1 MSRENHYLFRFVNTS
16 DDDIQ
21 VFLNT
26 LHDRN
31 KQVIVG
37 YSDYPPTLDDISEL
51 NGVILEPT
59 DNFTASNINDIFK
72 DVVSDG
78 ELIYAEVVGGSVPD
92 NSEFISIS
100 TNQSVNSEVV
110 DKSTVGN
117 QQVSNEN
124 NEHVSNKSDDVIDE
138 LLPSVETLR
147 NTLTPELNVDY
158 DLSKLSAQD
167 RMNHMMFENNLSTMY
182 NVNRDYIRDVK
193 DDNSLDEVIEDL
205 RKELSN
211 SHLQGISDYQ
221 QSLDKLK
228 NFEQK
233 LNDEKSQIKQR
244 YEDEMNRYIQDEVEK
259 LKQQYR
265 ESHPDTTDEEIE
277 ALVKQSEPEIQRLK
291 QAISFNRSNAKEDV
305 FDKLLE
311 INPDNQSLTK
321 ALDYLQEKKRIE
333 SQLSQMYE
341 LLEQEREN
349 IKSEQEN
356 VQSQKQEVKA
366 EPEVS
371 ERERELEAQ
380 LRQQQQLNEQRER
393 ERESIDSNLIAQEV
407 IKQIESSGIL
417 SQLGSSTAKA
427 EEVIK
432 DIPAPNDEE
441 LDNVTN
447 QADKFIEQSGV
458 KGYTSDDIEPEKSFE
473 EVTEPESTDEQF
485 NEMFGELGFD
495 DDFDDNF
502 DDEEQSEE
510 PVEEP
515 VEEEP
520 VEEQSEQPA
529 EEEEPVEEELV
540 EPTEQ
545 ENRNTKNIGA
555 ANVDELNDEFNSD
568 DEDDIID
575 SFNEHVDDEQDLD
588 LSYDDS
594 DEMSDIAEEQAIQDS
609 LVDDDYSYQ
618 DDNSDLDDLD
628 DVDDEDDFSHLSK
641 RERRKLEKEKRKQEK
656 RAEKARKKR
665 EKRENKEVKRK
676 PEKDTYGNTEE
687 NTPTFFKKMMLIGIT
702 LFVLLALA
710 GTVFG
715 VYKIALSPETA
726 DEPPTEETADT
737 NNTEQAGN
745 EESGETEVAEDGETG
760 DESKEK
766 VKPIPKKGEIYR
778 LAVSDKDYTVT
789 EVHDDGSAVLQ
800 AQGEEPITVPHEEF
814 VKLKEKEEA
823 EKEKEK

>member
-21 VFLNT
+21 AFLNT

-31 KQVIVG
+31 RQVIVG
-37 YSDYPPTLDDISEL
+37 YTDYPPTLNDISGL
-51 NGVILEPT
+51 DGVILEPT
-59 DNFTASNINDIFK
+59 NNFTASDINDVFK

-78 ELIYAEVVGGSVPD
+78 ELIYAKVVGGSIPD
-92 NSEFISIS
+92 DSEFVSVS

-110 DKSTVGN
+110 GNSTVGN

-147 NTLTPELNVDY
+147 NALTPELNVDY

-167 RMNHMMFENNLSTMY
+167 RINHMMFENNLSTMY
-182 NVNRDYIRDVK
+182 NVNRDYIRNVK
-193 DDNSLDEVIEDL
+193 DDDSLDEVIEDL

-211 SHLQGISDYQ
+211 SHLQGISNYQ

-265 ESHPDTTDEEIE
+265 ENHPDTTDEEIE

-305 FDKLLE
+305 FGKLLE

-356 VQSQKQEVKA
+356 VQPQREVTT
-366 EPEVS
+366 EPEIS
-371 ERERELEAQ
+371 ERERELEVQ

-393 ERESIDSNLIAQEV
+393 ERESVDSNLIAQEV

-417 SQLGSSTAKA
+417 SQLGSSMVKA
-427 EEVIK
+427 EEVIEN
-432 DIPAPNDEE
+432 IPTPNDEE

-447 QADKFIEQSGV
+447 QTDKLIEQSGV
-458 KGYTSDDIEPEKSFE
+458 KGYTPEDIEPEKSFE
-473 EVTEPESTDEQF
+473 EVTEPDDTDEAF
-485 NEMFGELGFD
+485 DSMFGEIFDD
-495 DDFDDNF
+495 DDFDD
-502 DDEEQSEE
+502 EEVS
-510 PVEEP
+510 
-515 VEEEP
+515 EEEP
-520 VEEQSEQPA
+520 VDETVEEQPT
-529 EEEEPVEEELV
+529 EETV

-545 ENRNTKNIGA
+545 ENRNTENIGV
-555 ANVDELNDEFNSD
+555 ANVDELNDKFNSD

-575 SFNEHVDDEQDLD
+575 SFNEHVDDEQELD

-618 DDNSDLDDLD
+618 DDDSDLDDLD
-628 DVDDEDDFSHLSK
+628 DVDDEDNFSHLSK
-641 RERRKLEKEKRKQEK
+641 RERKKLEKEKRKQEK

-745 EESGETEVAEDGETG
+745 EESDGEEVAEDGETS
-760 DESKEK
+760 EEPKEK

-823 EKEKEK
+823 EKEK

>member
-21 VFLNT
+21 AFLNT

-31 KQVIVG
+31 RQVIVG
-37 YSDYPPTLDDISEL
+37 YSDYPPTLNDISKL

-59 DNFTASNINDIFK
+59 DNFTTSDINDIFK

-78 ELIYAEVVGGSVPD
+78 ELIYAEVVGGSIPD
-92 NSEFISIS
+92 NSEFVSVS

-110 DKSTVGN
+110 DNSTVGN

-147 NTLTPELNVDY
+147 NALTPELNVDY

-167 RMNHMMFENNLSTMY
+167 RMSHMIFENNLSTMY

-193 DDNSLDEVIEDL
+193 DDDSLDGVIEDL

-349 IKSEQEN
+349 IKFEQEN
-356 VQSQKQEVKA
+356 VQPQREVKA
-366 EPEVS
+366 EPEIS

-393 ERESIDSNLIAQEV
+393 ELERERESVDSNLIAQEV

-427 EEVIK
+427 EEVIE
-432 DIPAPNDEE
+432 DIPVPNDEE

-447 QADKFIEQSGV
+447 QTDKLIEQSGV
-458 KGYTSDDIEPEKSFE
+458 KGYTSEDIEPEKSFE
-473 EVTEPESTDEQF
+473 EVTEPEDTDEQF

-495 DDFDDNF
+495 DDFSDDDF
-502 DDEEQSEE
+502 DG
-510 PVEEP
+510 EEP

-520 VEEQSEQPA
+520 VEEQSE
-529 EEEEPVEEELV
+529 EEPVEEEPV

-545 ENRNTKNIGA
+545 ENRNTENIGV

-575 SFNEHVDDEQDLD
+575 SFNEHVDDEQEFD

-618 DDNSDLDDLD
+618 DDDSDLDDLD

-641 RERRKLEKEKRKQEK
+641 RERKKLEKEKRKQEK

-726 DEPPTEETADT
+726 DELPTEETADT
-737 NNTEQAGN
+737 NNTEQAEN
-745 EESGETEVAEDGETG
+745 EESGEAEVAEDGEAN
-760 DESKEK
+760 EAQKEK

-823 EKEKEK
+823 EKEKEKE

>member
-1 MSRENHYLFRFVNTS
+1 MCGFVSRENHYLFRFVNTS

-21 VFLNT
+21 AFLNT

-31 KQVIVG
+31 RQVIVG
-37 YSDYPPTLDDISEL
+37 YSDYPPTLNDISGL
-51 NGVILEPT
+51 NGILLEPT
-59 DNFTASNINDIFK
+59 DNFTASDINDIFK

-78 ELIYAEVVGGSVPD
+78 ELIYAEVVGGNIPD
-92 NSEFISIS
+92 SSEFVSVS

-110 DKSTVGN
+110 DNSTVGN

-124 NEHVSNKSDDVIDE
+124 NEHVSDKSDDVIDE

-147 NTLTPELNVDY
+147 NALTPELNVDY

-167 RMNHMMFENNLSTMY
+167 RMSHMMFENNLSTMY

-193 DDNSLDEVIEDL
+193 DDDSLDGVIEDL

-349 IKSEQEN
+349 IKFEQEN
-356 VQSQKQEVKA
+356 VQPQREVKA
-366 EPEVS
+366 EPEIS

-393 ERESIDSNLIAQEV
+393 ELERERESVDSNLIAQEV

-427 EEVIK
+427 EEVIE
-432 DIPAPNDEE
+432 DIPTPNDEE

-447 QADKFIEQSGV
+447 QTDKLIEQSGV
-458 KGYTSDDIEPEKSFE
+458 KGYTSEDIEPEKSFE
-473 EVTEPESTDEQF
+473 EVTEPEDTDEQF

-502 DDEEQSEE
+502 DN
-510 PVEEP
+510 
-515 VEEEP
+515 
-520 VEEQSEQPA
+520 
-529 EEEEPVEEELV
+529 EEPVEEELVEEEPAEEEPV

-545 ENRNTKNIGA
+545 ENRNTENIGV

-575 SFNEHVDDEQDLD
+575 SFNEHVDDEQELD
-588 LSYDDS
+588 LSYNDG

-618 DDNSDLDDLD
+618 DADSDLDDLD
-628 DVDDEDDFSHLSK
+628 DVDDEDDLSHLSK
-641 RERRKLEKEKRKQEK
+641 RERKKLEKEKRKQEK

-737 NNTEQAGN
+737 NNTEQAEN
-745 EESGETEVAEDGETG
+745 EESGETEVAEDGETN
-760 DESKEK
+760 ETQKEK

-823 EKEKEK
+823 EKEK

>member
-1 MSRENHYLFRFVNTS
+1 MSRENHYLFRFVNTT

-21 VFLNT
+21 AFLNT

-31 KQVIVG
+31 RQVIVG
-37 YSDYPPTLDDISEL
+37 YTDYPPTLDDISKL

-59 DNFTASNINDIFK
+59 DNFTASNINDVFK

-78 ELIYAEVVGGSVPD
+78 ELIYAEVVGGSIPD
-92 NSEFISIS
+92 NSEFVSVS

-110 DKSTVGN
+110 DNSTVGN
-117 QQVSNEN
+117 QQVNNKN

-147 NTLTPELNVDY
+147 NALTPELNVDY

-167 RMNHMMFENNLSTMY
+167 RMSHMMFENNLSTMY

-193 DDNSLDEVIEDL
+193 DDDSLDEVIEDL

-349 IKSEQEN
+349 IKYEQEN
-356 VQSQKQEVKA
+356 VQSQQKA
-366 EPEVS
+366 KSEPEIS
-371 ERERELEAQ
+371 ERERELEEQ

-393 ERESIDSNLIAQEV
+393 ELERERESVDSNLIAQEV

-427 EEVIK
+427 EEVIE
-432 DIPAPNDEE
+432 DIPTPNDEE

-447 QADKFIEQSGV
+447 QTDKLIEQSGV
-458 KGYTSDDIEPEKSFE
+458 KGYTSEDIEPEKSFE
-473 EVTEPESTDEQF
+473 EVTEPDDTDDEF
-485 NEMFGELGFD
+485 NEMFDSLGFD

-510 PVEEP
+510 LVEEP
-515 VEEEP
+515 VEES
-520 VEEQSEQPA
+520 VEEQSI
-529 EEEEPVEEELV
+529 

-545 ENRNTKNIGA
+545 ESRNTENIGV
-555 ANVDELNDEFNSD
+555 ANVDELNDEFNSE

-575 SFNEHVDDEQDLD
+575 SFNEHVDDEQELD

-618 DDNSDLDDLD
+618 DNDSDLDDLD

-641 RERRKLEKEKRKQEK
+641 RERKKLEKEKRKQEK

-715 VYKIALSPETA
+715 FYKIALSPETA
-726 DEPPTEETADT
+726 DEPPTEETVDT

-745 EESGETEVAEDGETG
+745 EESGEAEVAEDGEAN
-760 DESKEK
+760 EEPKEK

-823 EKEKEK
+823 EKEK

>member
-1 MSRENHYLFRFVNTS
+1 MCGFVSRENHYLFRFVNTS

-21 VFLNT
+21 AFLNT

-31 KQVIVG
+31 RQVIVG
-37 YSDYPPTLDDISEL
+37 YSDYPPTLNDMSTL
-51 NGVILEPT
+51 NGILLEPT
-59 DNFTASNINDIFK
+59 DNFTASDINDIFK

-78 ELIYAEVVGGSVPD
+78 ELIYAEVVGGSIPD
-92 NSEFISIS
+92 NSEFVSVS

-110 DKSTVGN
+110 DNSTVGN

-147 NTLTPELNVDY
+147 NALTPELNVDY

-167 RMNHMMFENNLSTMY
+167 RMSHMMFENNLSTMY

-193 DDNSLDEVIEDL
+193 DDDSLDGVIEDL

-349 IKSEQEN
+349 IKFEQEN
-356 VQSQKQEVKA
+356 VQPQREVKA
-366 EPEVS
+366 EPEIS

-393 ERESIDSNLIAQEV
+393 ELERERESVDSNLIAQEV

-427 EEVIK
+427 EEIIE
-432 DIPAPNDEE
+432 DIPVPNDEE

-447 QADKFIEQSGV
+447 QTDKLIEQSGV
-458 KGYTSDDIEPEKSFE
+458 KGYTSEDIEPEKSFE
-473 EVTEPESTDEQF
+473 EVTEPEDTDEEF

-495 DDFDDNF
+495 DDFDNDF
-502 DDEEQSEE
+502 DD
-510 PVEEP
+510 EEP

-520 VEEQSEQPA
+520 VEEEPA
-529 EEEEPVEEELV
+529 EEEPAEEEPV

-545 ENRNTKNIGA
+545 ENRNTENIGV

-575 SFNEHVDDEQDLD
+575 SFNEHVDDEQELD
-588 LSYDDS
+588 LSYNDG

-618 DDNSDLDDLD
+618 DDDSDLDDLD
-628 DVDDEDDFSHLSK
+628 DVDDEDNLSHLSK
-641 RERRKLEKEKRKQEK
+641 RERKKLEKEKRKQEK

-715 VYKIALSPETA
+715 AYKFALSPETA

-737 NNTEQAGN
+737 NNTEQAEN
-745 EESGETEVAEDGETG
+745 EESGETEVAEDGEAN
-760 DESKEK
+760 EEPKEKEK

-823 EKEKEK
+823 EKEK

>member
-1 MSRENHYLFRFVNTS
+1 MCGFVSRENHYLFRFVNTT

-21 VFLNT
+21 AFLNT

-31 KQVIVG
+31 RQVIVG
-37 YSDYPPTLDDISEL
+37 YTDYPPTLDDISKL

-59 DNFTASNINDIFK
+59 DNFTASNINDVFK

-78 ELIYAEVVGGSVPD
+78 ELIYAEVVGGSIPD
-92 NSEFISIS
+92 NSEFVSVS

-110 DKSTVGN
+110 DNSTVGN
-117 QQVSNEN
+117 QQVNNKN

-147 NTLTPELNVDY
+147 NALTPELNVDY

-167 RMNHMMFENNLSTMY
+167 RMSHMMFENNLSTMY

-193 DDNSLDEVIEDL
+193 DDDSLDEVIEDL

-349 IKSEQEN
+349 IKYEQEN
-356 VQSQKQEVKA
+356 VQSQQKA
-366 EPEVS
+366 KSEPEIS
-371 ERERELEAQ
+371 ERERELEEQ

-393 ERESIDSNLIAQEV
+393 ELERERESVDSNLIAQEV

-427 EEVIK
+427 EEVIE
-432 DIPAPNDEE
+432 DIPTPNDEE

-447 QADKFIEQSGV
+447 QTDKLIEQSGV
-458 KGYTSDDIEPEKSFE
+458 KGYTSEDIEPEKSFE
-473 EVTEPESTDEQF
+473 EVTEPDDTDDEF
-485 NEMFGELGFD
+485 NEMFDSLGFD

-510 PVEEP
+510 LVEEP
-515 VEEEP
+515 VEES
-520 VEEQSEQPA
+520 VEEQSI
-529 EEEEPVEEELV
+529 

-545 ENRNTKNIGA
+545 ESRNTENIGV
-555 ANVDELNDEFNSD
+555 ANVDELNDEFNSE

-575 SFNEHVDDEQDLD
+575 SFNEHVDDEQELD

-618 DDNSDLDDLD
+618 DNDSDLDDLD

-641 RERRKLEKEKRKQEK
+641 RERKKLEKEKRKQEK

-715 VYKIALSPETA
+715 FYKIALSPETA
-726 DEPPTEETADT
+726 DEPPTEETVDT

-745 EESGETEVAEDGETG
+745 EESGEAEVAEDGEAN
-760 DESKEK
+760 EEPKEK

-823 EKEKEK
+823 EKEK

>member
-1 MSRENHYLFRFVNTS
+1 MCGFVSRENHYLFRFVNTS

-21 VFLNT
+21 AFLNT

-31 KQVIVG
+31 RQVIVG
-37 YSDYPPTLDDISEL
+37 YSDYPPTLNDISGL
-51 NGVILEPT
+51 NGILLEPT
-59 DNFTASNINDIFK
+59 DNFTASDINDIFK

-78 ELIYAEVVGGSVPD
+78 ELIYAEVVGGNIPD
-92 NSEFISIS
+92 SSEFVSVS

-110 DKSTVGN
+110 DNSTVGN

-124 NEHVSNKSDDVIDE
+124 NEHVSDKSDDVIDE

-147 NTLTPELNVDY
+147 NALTPELNVDY

-167 RMNHMMFENNLSTMY
+167 RMSHMMFENNLSTMY

-193 DDNSLDEVIEDL
+193 DDDSLDGVIEDL

-349 IKSEQEN
+349 IKFEQEN
-356 VQSQKQEVKA
+356 VQPQREVKA
-366 EPEVS
+366 EPEIS

-393 ERESIDSNLIAQEV
+393 ELERERESVDSNLIAQEV

-427 EEVIK
+427 EEIIE
-432 DIPAPNDEE
+432 DIPVPNDEE

-447 QADKFIEQSGV
+447 QTDKLIEQSGV
-458 KGYTSDDIEPEKSFE
+458 KGYTSEDIEPEKSFE
-473 EVTEPESTDEQF
+473 EVTEPEDTDEQF

-502 DDEEQSEE
+502 DN
-510 PVEEP
+510 EEP

-520 VEEQSEQPA
+520 VEEEPA
-529 EEEEPVEEELV
+529 EEEPV

-545 ENRNTKNIGA
+545 ENRNTENIGV

-575 SFNEHVDDEQDLD
+575 SFNEHVDDEQELD
-588 LSYDDS
+588 LSYNDG

-618 DDNSDLDDLD
+618 DADSDLDDLD
-628 DVDDEDDFSHLSK
+628 DVDDEDDLSHLSK
-641 RERRKLEKEKRKQEK
+641 RERKKLEKEKRKQEK

-687 NTPTFFKKMMLIGIT
+687 NTPTFFKKIMLIGIT

-715 VYKIALSPETA
+715 VYKFALSPETA

-737 NNTEQAGN
+737 NNTEQAEN
-745 EESGETEVAEDGETG
+745 EESGETEVAEDGEAN
-760 DESKEK
+760 EEPKEKEK

-823 EKEKEK
+823 EKEK

>member
-21 VFLNT
+21 AFLNT

-31 KQVIVG
+31 RQVIVG
-37 YSDYPPTLDDISEL
+37 YTDYPPTLDDISEL

-59 DNFTASNINDIFK
+59 NNFTASDINDVFK

-78 ELIYAEVVGGSVPD
+78 ELIYAEVVGGSIPD
-92 NSEFISIS
+92 NSEFVSVS

-110 DKSTVGN
+110 DNSTVGN

-147 NTLTPELNVDY
+147 NALTPELNVDY

-167 RMNHMMFENNLSTMY
+167 RMSHMMFENNLSTMY

-193 DDNSLDEVIEDL
+193 DDDSLDGVIEDL

-349 IKSEQEN
+349 IKFEQEN
-356 VQSQKQEVKA
+356 VQPQREVKA
-366 EPEVS
+366 EPEIS

-393 ERESIDSNLIAQEV
+393 ELERERERESVDSNLIAQEV

-427 EEVIK
+427 EEIIE
-432 DIPAPNDEE
+432 DIPVPNDEE

-447 QADKFIEQSGV
+447 QTDKLIEQSGV
-458 KGYTSDDIEPEKSFE
+458 KGYTSEDIEPEKSFE
-473 EVTEPESTDEQF
+473 EVTEPEDTDEQF

-495 DDFDDNF
+495 DDFDDDS

-510 PVEEP
+510 PI
-515 VEEEP
+515 EEE
-520 VEEQSEQPA
+520 PA
-529 EEEEPVEEELV
+529 EEEPAEEEPV

-545 ENRNTKNIGA
+545 ENRNTENIGV

-575 SFNEHVDDEQDLD
+575 SFNEHVDDEQEFD
-588 LSYDDS
+588 LSYNDS

-618 DDNSDLDDLD
+618 DDDSDLDDLD

-641 RERRKLEKEKRKQEK
+641 RERKKLEKEKRKQEK

-737 NNTEQAGN
+737 NNTEQAEN
-745 EESGETEVAEDGETG
+745 EESGETEVAEDGEAN
-760 DESKEK
+760 EEPKEK

-823 EKEKEK
+823 EKEKE

>member
-1 MSRENHYLFRFVNTS
+1 MCGFVSRENHYLFRFVNTS

-31 KQVIVG
+31 RQVIVG
-37 YSDYPPTLDDISEL
+37 YSDYPPTLSDMSNL
-51 NGVILEPT
+51 NGIILEPT
-59 DNFTASNINDIFK
+59 DNFTVSDINDVFK

-78 ELIYAEVVGGSVPD
+78 ELIYAEVVGGSIPD
-92 NSEFISIS
+92 NSEFVSVS

-110 DKSTVGN
+110 DNSTVGN

-124 NEHVSNKSDDVIDE
+124 NEHVSDKSDDVIDE

-147 NTLTPELNVDY
+147 NALTPELNVDY

-193 DDNSLDEVIEDL
+193 DDDSLDEVIEDL

-233 LNDEKSQIKQR
+233 LNNEKSQIKQR

-341 LLEQEREN
+341 LLEREREN

-356 VQSQKQEVKA
+356 VRPQREETS
-366 EPEVS
+366 EPEIS

-393 ERESIDSNLIAQEV
+393 ELERERESVDSNLIAQEV

-427 EEVIK
+427 EEVIE
-432 DIPAPNDEE
+432 DIPVPNDEE

-458 KGYTSDDIEPEKSFE
+458 KGYTPEDIEPEKSFE
-473 EVTEPESTDEQF
+473 EVTEPDNTDDEF

-495 DDFDDNF
+495 DDFDDDF
-502 DDEEQSEE
+502 DDEEL
-510 PVEEP
+510 VEEP
-515 VEEEP
+515 VEERP
-520 VEEQSEQPA
+520 T
-529 EEEEPVEEELV
+529 EEPA

-545 ENRNTKNIGA
+545 ENRNTENIGV

-575 SFNEHVDDEQDLD
+575 SFNEHVDDEQEFD

-618 DDNSDLDDLD
+618 DDDSDLDDLD

-641 RERRKLEKEKRKQEK
+641 RERKKLEKEKRKQEK
-656 RAEKARKKR
+656 RVEKARKKR

-737 NNTEQAGN
+737 NNTEQAEN
-745 EESGETEVAEDGETG
+745 EESGEAEVAEDGETN
-760 DESKEK
+760 EEPKEK

-778 LAVSDKDYTVT
+778 LAISDKDYTVT

-823 EKEKEK
+823 EKENE

>member
-1 MSRENHYLFRFVNTS
+1 MCGFVSRENHYLFRFVNTS

-21 VFLNT
+21 AFLNT

-31 KQVIVG
+31 RQVIVG
-37 YSDYPPTLDDISEL
+37 YTDYPPTLDDISEL

-59 DNFTASNINDIFK
+59 NNFTASDINDVFK

-78 ELIYAEVVGGSVPD
+78 ELIYAEVVGGSIPD
-92 NSEFISIS
+92 NSEFVSVS

-110 DKSTVGN
+110 DNSTVGN

-147 NTLTPELNVDY
+147 NALTPELNVDY

-167 RMNHMMFENNLSTMY
+167 RMSHMMFENNLSTMY

-193 DDNSLDEVIEDL
+193 DDDSLDGVIEDL

-349 IKSEQEN
+349 IKFEQEN
-356 VQSQKQEVKA
+356 VQPQREVKA
-366 EPEVS
+366 EPEIS

-393 ERESIDSNLIAQEV
+393 ELERERERESVDSNLIAQEV

-427 EEVIK
+427 EEIIE
-432 DIPAPNDEE
+432 DIPVPNDEE

-447 QADKFIEQSGV
+447 QTDKLIEQSGV
-458 KGYTSDDIEPEKSFE
+458 KGYTSEDIEPEKSFE
-473 EVTEPESTDEQF
+473 EVTEPEDTDEQF

-495 DDFDDNF
+495 DDFDDDS

-510 PVEEP
+510 PI
-515 VEEEP
+515 EEE
-520 VEEQSEQPA
+520 PA
-529 EEEEPVEEELV
+529 EEEPAEEEPV

-545 ENRNTKNIGA
+545 ENRNTENIGV

-575 SFNEHVDDEQDLD
+575 SFNEHVDDEQEFD
-588 LSYDDS
+588 LSYNDS

-618 DDNSDLDDLD
+618 DDDSDLDDLD

-641 RERRKLEKEKRKQEK
+641 RERKKLEKEKRKQEK

-737 NNTEQAGN
+737 NNTEQAEN
-745 EESGETEVAEDGETG
+745 EESGETEVAEDGEAN
-760 DESKEK
+760 EEPKEK

-823 EKEKEK
+823 EKEKE

>member
-1 MSRENHYLFRFVNTS
+1 MCGFVSRENHYLFRFVNTS

-21 VFLNT
+21 AFLNT

-31 KQVIVG
+31 RQVIVG
-37 YSDYPPTLDDISEL
+37 YSDYPPTLNDMSTL
-51 NGVILEPT
+51 NGIILEPT
-59 DNFTASNINDIFK
+59 DNFTASDINDVFK
-72 DVVSDG
+72 DVVSNG
-78 ELIYAEVVGGSVPD
+78 ELIYAEVVGGSIPD
-92 NSEFISIS
+92 NSEFVSVS

-110 DKSTVGN
+110 DNSTVGN
-117 QQVSNEN
+117 QQVNNKN
-124 NEHVSNKSDDVIDE
+124 NEHVSDKSDDVIDE

-147 NTLTPELNVDY
+147 NALTPELNVDY

-167 RMNHMMFENNLSTMY
+167 RMSHMMFENNLSTMY

-228 NFEQK
+228 NFEQQ

-356 VQSQKQEVKA
+356 VQSQQQEVIT
-366 EPEVS
+366 EPEIS

-380 LRQQQQLNEQRER
+380 LRQQQQLNEQRE
-393 ERESIDSNLIAQEV
+393 SVDSNLIAQEV

-427 EEVIK
+427 EEVIE

-447 QADKFIEQSGV
+447 QTEKFIEQSGI
-458 KGYTSDDIEPEKSFE
+458 KGYTSDDIGPEKSFE
-473 EVTEPESTDEQF
+473 EVTEPEDTDEEF
-485 NEMFGELGFD
+485 NEMFDSLGFD

-502 DDEEQSEE
+502 DNEE
-510 PVEEP
+510 PVEEEPTDEKQSVEEP
-515 VEEEP
+515 VEEEST
-520 VEEQSEQPA
+520 EET
-529 EEEEPVEEELV
+529 V

-545 ENRNTKNIGA
+545 ENRNIENVGV

-575 SFNEHVDDEQDLD
+575 SFNEHVDDEQELD

-618 DDNSDLDDLD
+618 DDDSDLDDLDDDLD

-641 RERRKLEKEKRKQEK
+641 RERKKLEKEKRKQEK

-676 PEKDTYGNTEE
+676 PEKDTYGDTEE

-715 VYKIALSPETA
+715 FYKFALSPETA
-726 DEPPTEETADT
+726 DEPPTEETVDT
-737 NNTEQAGN
+737 NNNEQAEN
-745 EESGETEVAEDGETG
+745 EESGGEEVAEDGEAN
-760 DESKEK
+760 EEPKEK

-823 EKEKEK
+823 EKEK

>member
-21 VFLNT
+21 AFLNT

-37 YSDYPPTLDDISEL
+37 EPAYPPTLNDMSTL
-51 NGVILEPT
+51 NGILLEPT
-59 DNFTASNINDIFK
+59 DNFTASDINDIFK

-78 ELIYAEVVGGSVPD
+78 ELIYAEVVDGNEPNS
-92 NSEFISIS
+92 SEFVSVS

-110 DKSTVGN
+110 DNSTVGD

-124 NEHVSNKSDDVIDE
+124 NEHVSDKSDGVIDE

-147 NTLTPELNVDY
+147 NALTPELNVDY

-167 RMNHMMFENNLSTMY
+167 RMSHMMFENNLSTMY

-193 DDNSLDEVIEDL
+193 DDDSLDEVIEDL

-211 SHLQGISDYQ
+211 SQLQGISEYQ
-221 QSLDKLK
+221 QSLDELK

-233 LNDEKSQIKQR
+233 LNDEKSKIKQR

-333 SQLSQMYE
+333 SQLAQMYE

-356 VQSQKQEVKA
+356 VQSQQEVKA
-366 EPEVS
+366 EPEIS

-393 ERESIDSNLIAQEV
+393 ERESVDSNLIAQEV

-427 EEVIK
+427 EEVIE

-458 KGYTSDDIEPEKSFE
+458 KGYTPEDIEPEKSFE
-473 EVTEPESTDEQF
+473 EVTEPDNTDEAF
-485 NEMFGELGFD
+485 DSMFGEIFDD
-495 DDFDDNF
+495 DDFDD
-502 DDEEQSEE
+502 EE

-515 VEEEP
+515 VEE
-520 VEEQSEQPA
+520 PA
-529 EEEEPVEEELV
+529 EEEEPVGEPV

-545 ENRNTKNIGA
+545 ENRNTENIGV

-568 DEDDIID
+568 DEDDLID
-575 SFNEHVDDEQDLD
+575 SFNEHVDDEQELD

-618 DDNSDLDDLD
+618 NDDSDLDDLD
-628 DVDDEDDFSHLSK
+628 DVDDEDDLSHLSK
-641 RERRKLEKEKRKQEK
+641 RERKKLEKEKRKQEK

-715 VYKIALSPETA
+715 VYKFALSPETV

-737 NNTEQAGN
+737 NNTEQAEN
-745 EESGETEVAEDGETG
+745 EESGETEVAEDGEAN
-760 DESKEK
+760 EEPKEK

-823 EKEKEK
+823 EKENE

>member
-1 MSRENHYLFRFVNTS
+1 MS
-16 DDDIQ
+16 
-21 VFLNT
+21 
-26 LHDRN
+26 
-31 KQVIVG
+31 
-37 YSDYPPTLDDISEL
+37 
-51 NGVILEPT
+51 
-59 DNFTASNINDIFK
+59 
-72 DVVSDG
+72 
-78 ELIYAEVVGGSVPD
+78 
-92 NSEFISIS
+92 
-100 TNQSVNSEVV
+100 
-110 DKSTVGN
+110 
-117 QQVSNEN
+117 
-124 NEHVSNKSDDVIDE
+124 
-138 LLPSVETLR
+138 
-147 NTLTPELNVDY
+147 
-158 DLSKLSAQD
+158 
-167 RMNHMMFENNLSTMY
+167 ENNLSTMY

-211 SHLQGISDYQ
+211 SRLQGISDYQ

-277 ALVKQSEPEIQRLK
+277 ALVKQSEPEIQQLK

-356 VQSQKQEVKA
+356 VQSQQEVKA
-366 EPEVS
+366 EPEIS

-393 ERESIDSNLIAQEV
+393 ERERERESVDSNLIAQEV

-427 EEVIK
+427 EEVIE

-473 EVTEPESTDEQF
+473 EVTEPDNTDEAF
-485 NEMFGELGFD
+485 DSMFGEIFD
-495 DDFDDNF
+495 DDDNF
-502 DDEEQSEE
+502 DD
-510 PVEEP
+510 
-515 VEEEP
+515 EEP

-529 EEEEPVEEELV
+529 EEEEPVEEQSV

-545 ENRNTKNIGA
+545 ENRNTENIGV
-555 ANVDELNDEFNSD
+555 ANVDELNDEFDSD

-618 DDNSDLDDLD
+618 DDDSDLDDLD
-628 DVDDEDDFSHLSK
+628 DVDDEDDLSHLSK

>member
-1 MSRENHYLFRFVNTS
+1 MCGFVSRENHYLFRFVNTL

-21 VFLNT
+21 AFLNT

-31 KQVIVG
+31 RQVIVG
-37 YSDYPPTLDDISEL
+37 YTDYPPTLDDISKL

-59 DNFTASNINDIFK
+59 DNFTASDINDVFK
-72 DVVSDG
+72 DVVSNG
-78 ELIYAEVVGGSVPD
+78 ELIYAEVVGGNIPD
-92 NSEFISIS
+92 NSEFVSVS

-110 DKSTVGN
+110 DNSTVGS

-124 NEHVSNKSDDVIDE
+124 NEHVSDKSDDVIDE

-147 NTLTPELNVDY
+147 NALTPELNVDY

-167 RMNHMMFENNLSTMY
+167 RMSHMMFENNLSTMY

-193 DDNSLDEVIEDL
+193 DDDSLDEVIEDL

-211 SHLQGISDYQ
+211 SYLQGISDYQ

-356 VQSQKQEVKA
+356 VQPQQEVKA
-366 EPEVS
+366 KPEIS

-393 ERESIDSNLIAQEV
+393 ELERERESVDSNLIAQEV

-427 EEVIK
+427 EEIIE
-432 DIPAPNDEE
+432 DIPVPNDEE

-447 QADKFIEQSGV
+447 QTDKLIEQSGV
-458 KGYTSDDIEPEKSFE
+458 KGYTSEDIEPEKSFE
-473 EVTEPESTDEQF
+473 EVTEPVDTDEAF
-485 NEMFGELGFD
+485 DSMFGEIFDD
-495 DDFDDNF
+495 DDFDD
-502 DDEEQSEE
+502 
-510 PVEEP
+510 EEP

-520 VEEQSEQPA
+520 VEEQSE
-529 EEEEPVEEELV
+529 EEPVEEQSV

-545 ENRNTKNIGA
+545 ENRNIENVGVANI
-555 ANVDELNDEFNSD
+555 DELNDEFNSD

-575 SFNEHVDDEQDLD
+575 SFNEHVDDEQEFD

-618 DDNSDLDDLD
+618 DDDSDLDDLD

-641 RERRKLEKEKRKQEK
+641 RERKKLEKEKRKQEK

-715 VYKIALSPETA
+715 VYKIALSPESA

-737 NNTEQAGN
+737 NNTEQAEN
-745 EESGETEVAEDGETG
+745 EESGETEVAEDGEAN
-760 DESKEK
+760 EEPKEK

>member
-21 VFLNT
+21 AFLNT

-31 KQVIVG
+31 RQVIVG
-37 YSDYPPTLDDISEL
+37 EPSYPPTLNDISGL
-51 NGVILEPT
+51 NGILLELT
-59 DNFTASNINDIFK
+59 DNFTVSDINDIFK

-78 ELIYAEVVGGSVPD
+78 ELIYAEVVGSSIPDD
-92 NSEFISIS
+92 NSEFVSVS

-110 DKSTVGN
+110 DISTVGN
-117 QQVSNEN
+117 QQVSNVN
-124 NEHVSNKSDDVIDE
+124 NEHVSNKTDDVIDE

-147 NTLTPELNVDY
+147 NALTPELNVDY

-167 RMNHMMFENNLSTMY
+167 RMSHMMFENNLSTMY

-193 DDNSLDEVIEDL
+193 DDDSLDGVIEDL

-356 VQSQKQEVKA
+356 VQPQQEVKA
-366 EPEVS
+366 EPEIS

-393 ERESIDSNLIAQEV
+393 ELERERESVDSNLIAQEV

-427 EEVIK
+427 EEVIE

-447 QADKFIEQSGV
+447 QSDKLIEQSGV
-458 KGYTSDDIEPEKSFE
+458 KGYTPEDIEPEKSFE
-473 EVTEPESTDEQF
+473 EVTEPDINDEF
-485 NEMFGELGFD
+485 NEMFDSLGFD
-495 DDFDDNF
+495 DDFDNDF
-502 DDEEQSEE
+502 DDEEPVEEPIEE

-515 VEEEP
+515 VEE
-520 VEEQSEQPA
+520 QS
-529 EEEEPVEEELV
+529 V

-545 ENRNTKNIGA
+545 ENRNTENIGV
-555 ANVDELNDEFNSD
+555 ANVDELNDEFDSD
-568 DEDDIID
+568 DEDDIIN
-575 SFNEHVDDEQDLD
+575 SFNEHVDDEQELD

-618 DDNSDLDDLD
+618 DDDSDLDDLD
-628 DVDDEDDFSHLSK
+628 DVDDDDEDDFSHLSK
-641 RERRKLEKEKRKQEK
+641 RERKKLEKEKRKQEK

-676 PEKDTYGNTEE
+676 PEKDTYGNKEE

-726 DEPPTEETADT
+726 DEPPTEETTDT
-737 NNTEQAGN
+737 NNTEQAEN
-745 EESGETEVAEDGETG
+745 EESSEVEVAEDGETD
-760 DESKEK
+760 DEPKEK

-823 EKEKEK
+823 EKEK

>member
-1 MSRENHYLFRFVNTS
+1 MCGFVSRENHYLFRFVNTS

-21 VFLNT
+21 AFLNT

-31 KQVIVG
+31 RQVIVG
-37 YSDYPPTLDDISEL
+37 YSDYPPTLNDISKL

-59 DNFTASNINDIFK
+59 DNFTTSDINDIFK

-78 ELIYAEVVGGSVPD
+78 ELIYAEVVGGSIPD
-92 NSEFISIS
+92 NSEFVSVS

-110 DKSTVGN
+110 DNSTVGN

-147 NTLTPELNVDY
+147 NALTPELNVDY

-167 RMNHMMFENNLSTMY
+167 RMSHMIFENNLSTMY

-193 DDNSLDEVIEDL
+193 DDDSLDGVIEDL

-349 IKSEQEN
+349 IKFEQEN
-356 VQSQKQEVKA
+356 VQPQREVKA
-366 EPEVS
+366 EPEIS

-393 ERESIDSNLIAQEV
+393 ELERERESVDSNLIAQEV

-427 EEVIK
+427 EEVIE
-432 DIPAPNDEE
+432 DIPVPNDEE

-447 QADKFIEQSGV
+447 QTDKLIEQSGV
-458 KGYTSDDIEPEKSFE
+458 KGYTSEDIEPEKSFE
-473 EVTEPESTDEQF
+473 EVTEPEDTDEQF

-495 DDFDDNF
+495 DDFSDDDF
-502 DDEEQSEE
+502 DG
-510 PVEEP
+510 EEP

-520 VEEQSEQPA
+520 VEEQSE
-529 EEEEPVEEELV
+529 EEPVEEEPV

-545 ENRNTKNIGA
+545 ENRNTENIGV

-575 SFNEHVDDEQDLD
+575 SFNEHVDDEQEFD

-618 DDNSDLDDLD
+618 DDDSDLDDLD

-641 RERRKLEKEKRKQEK
+641 RERKKLEKEKRKQEK

-726 DEPPTEETADT
+726 DELPTEETADT
-737 NNTEQAGN
+737 NNTEQAEN
-745 EESGETEVAEDGETG
+745 EESGEAEVAEDGEAN
-760 DESKEK
+760 EAQKEK

-823 EKEKEK
+823 EKEKEKE